1 MCFNTLCSNTQ
12 YGAHVCVLCVCDGKD
27 LRRHRSEVSVELRKA
42 KKDDQ
47 LSKRRNMD
55 DDSEPGSP
63 LQDKNAQA
71 SYNFCAERYF
81 LNQSLLFKST
91 FVLVH
96 DVIMYASA
104 MLNEVDVVF
113 SHIRVFV
120 CLCLWKNWETIDEKL
135 MYLGMNMCCGEQ

>member
-1 MCFNTLCSNTQ
+1 MFC
-12 YGAHVCVLCVCDGKD
+12 GEKD

-71 SYNFCAERYF
+71 SFDLNVRAFTNCLSDCPHLWIIYSF
-81 LNQSLLFKST
+81 LPG
-91 FVLVH
+91 
-96 DVIMYASA
+96 DA
-104 MLNEVDVVF
+104 D
-113 SHIRVFV
+113 
-120 CLCLWKNWETIDEKL
+120 
-135 MYLGMNMCCGEQ
+135 MYLI